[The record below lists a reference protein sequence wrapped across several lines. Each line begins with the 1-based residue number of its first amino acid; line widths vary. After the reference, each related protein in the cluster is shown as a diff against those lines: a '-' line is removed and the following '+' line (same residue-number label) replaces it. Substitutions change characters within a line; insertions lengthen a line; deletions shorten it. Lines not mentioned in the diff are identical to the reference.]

1 MQSIYLSNVNQF
13 GYKGLGPSKA
23 LGWGGWGAFGEV
35 KTQTSA
41 DVQRREDGK
50 AGENAAGD
58 ERLNAAK
65 KKGKRNRAG
74 EKECP
79 LSGG

>member
-1 MQSIYLSNVNQF
+1 M
-13 GYKGLGPSKA
+13 
-23 LGWGGWGAFGEV
+23 

-65 KKGKRNRAG
+65 KKKGKRNRAG

>member
-1 MQSIYLSNVNQF
+1 MAIR
-13 GYKGLGPSKA
+13 A
-23 LGWGGWGAFGEV
+23 LGQARRWGGGVGGAVGEV

-65 KKGKRNRAG
+65 KKKKGKRNRAG